1 MKTIKIFAAILLLSS
16 CRTTLT
22 SHVER
27 INGRDS
33 TVINYGLDEN
43 TAVPI
48 IVERYTSDWEIM
60 KEENRFILE
69 HYYFIRCAGDT
80 IYTKNGVTYN
90 VVSHLIEP
98 NKNVYR
104 RSAFDTL
111 KVYFRIIYKK

>member
-1 MKTIKIFAAILLLSS
+1 MKKLIILTAAVLLLSS

-22 SHVER
+22 RHVER
-27 INGRDS
+27 INGKDS
-33 TVINYGLDEN
+33 IVIHYGLDEN

-69 HYYFIRCAGDT
+69 NYYFIRCAGDT

-104 RSAFDTL
+104 KSAFDTL
-111 KVYFRIIYKK
+111 KVYFKIIYK